1 MEETVFRSP
10 SPPTTPLAL
19 DSKEDYRTTVSS
31 TLADS
36 TSGLGKHS
44 DSVPLSYKI
53 SAPQTPVPV
62 APVPP
67 ASTSGPAQPQP
78 QAHAQLQAI
87 STATYDY
94 VKHVGAGEGETIDSR
109 PRHPAP
115 VQARAQQRAGRTLEV
130 YS

>member
-10 SPPTTPLAL
+10 SPPTPLAL

-31 TLADS
+31 AVADS

-44 DSVPLSYKI
+44 DPVPLSYKI

-62 APVPP
+62 APLPP
-67 ASTSGPAQPQP
+67 ASEPAQPQTHD
-78 QAHAQLQAI
+78 HAQLQAI

-94 VKHVGAGEGETIDSR
+94 VKHVGAGGGETIDSR

-115 VQARAQQRAGRTLEV
+115 VQAHAQQRAGRTLEV
-130 YS
+130 SKV